1 MLSERWISFALPY
14 SAAATSPFHV
24 SLFITPRLDPGHEG
38 GVLSEFAVFRDWAQ
52 TAKTTLD
59 IQLKDQNGPLACT
72 PLRDPVDP
80 AAWRALFPPDTPVRR
95 PVQPDWTGRRWRS
108 FDARYVHDAAKGLHL
123 AAMLASPTDPPSPAG
138 HPATAD
144 IMRLAREFEALGS
157 GEDGDA
163 RRKYDERHVTAA
175 LDEDTEHQPNLK
187 ELEEH
192 VARLEEWHR
201 LAAELHR
208 CRRYYE
214 RPEGQYP
221 YRCRPDPNA
230 HTPEIDTPLPEFHE
244 RCTMV
249 GDHPALLRA
258 LGLVIDLE
266 VAEAELPRL
275 RQAKYLT
282 ALVESTEGPKHC
294 HPTRVNCTL
303 GDHDALLTV
312 PQDAAS
318 DWLAGGLRVGNP
330 KLFSVLDVDADGS
343 ALKTDR
349 FLWTLPR
356 LLRIEGEA
364 DAVNAAP
371 PALRAGG
378 FTVVR
383 TGRARNTQAR
393 LTRQRTL
400 EQWIY
405 WPTPALYTED
415 VVRGV
420 RVEVWDD
427 TARRWTSLHRR
438 VVDAEVP
445 GHGSLLA
452 AWEETAF
459 IQGTAA
465 EETPDVT
472 DSPIHV
478 HEAVFGWE
486 GWSLSAPRP
495 GRLLVRENGQEV
507 VRDPGSLPP
516 ATDLTHPLLI
526 TTQVAP
532 GTLPRLRYGRSYAFR
547 AWAVDLAG
555 NSRPPRPATELGSG
569 GSGGPSR
576 EELVHALDRILAGPR
591 GPDGPDGPDDEEH
604 EDVAGFLRE
613 ATLTA
618 LDGRGAGEPEPDL
631 AEPDLAQVVV
641 PEAGFPKAWP
651 AEAGLPDAALADP
664 GLTEAVL
671 ARLRERR
678 PLGDPAAPATRTARH
693 SVIEEAIAA
702 ALRDRGR
709 PFLAGTGS
717 RSAAQLA
724 DMFADM
730 PAADPGVR
738 PGEDRAPTAEEAAST
753 AYETIT
759 AQYPFLRWDPVA
771 APAPVPRDR
780 YTEGES
786 LRVLVVRSGVS
797 QDPDTL
803 AITVTD
809 PAAYASS
816 VQATHPALDLRYH
829 RTSERHLAPPKTSQ
843 TQAELH
849 GMFDRA
855 IGSTHPADLRAMLGW
870 ALRENGSFLDLDVAD
885 LDDPSQRLPQPAVRL
900 EHQPGTPDGNVA
912 LPLAAPGDP
921 LPSGHYVV
929 HDVDDLVLPYL
940 PDPLARGIA
949 VVFPDAGGGT
959 GIGFPFRSE
968 GFTAAYGGTW
978 PALQPFRL
986 ILGGGAELS
995 ASVTG
1000 RVLDFRLPAGDVQRF
1015 RLSSSVAADRLELLG
1030 PWSSLTDDVRNNPA
1044 VAEAAADGCL
1054 WALSPFEDVL
1064 LVHAV
1069 PRPLE
1074 VPRPTIVRPAR
1085 RVGETSVT
1093 LFGGVDVH
1101 GPSTDSLTA
1110 EAYWTDLTDDLLML
1124 RSEERQATAVAFT
1137 THIAPDEDLALLAAG
1152 DGPADASSPAAL
1164 RSHRAVHEFG
1174 DTRHRRVT
1182 YRFRATTRFR
1192 EYFHE
1197 ELLAADPELP
1207 PVDSTRAHDD
1217 GRSVVGPPVLVS
1229 VPSSAPPAAPMV
1241 HSVIPLFRWSDA
1253 TDTEQP
1259 MARRHGRRAGVRVY
1273 LERPWWSSGEG
1284 ELLGVL
1290 LSGASPEDEF
1300 PFVSRWGA
1308 DPAWTGRTIA
1318 RRALEP
1324 LCLDNLARYFG
1335 IDDRG
1340 RPGRPVTAPK
1350 LLPLPGPS
1358 SRPQSVV
1365 VVGYQPQYNAER
1377 QLWYVDVALDPG
1389 SVSWAFVRLAV
1400 ARYQPDSV
1408 TGCHLS
1414 PPVLC
1419 DFVQLPPE
1427 RTLRVGRTDDRHV
1440 RVVVSGPLGTRE
1452 PLDGGATPES
1462 QAEAIG
1468 KNRTLIARLQRKLSG
1483 IDSDLGWATVTTKTL
1498 TGRGFG
1504 ADPFAYAWLAE
1515 LDAGTTVPLR
1525 RPEEPSDWRV
1535 TVEEWELLPGDPPAP
1550 ADTSGP
1556 ASPNRPVWE
1565 ERLVYADEI
1574 AL

>member
-1 MLSERWISFALPY
+1 MISERWIAFALPY
-14 SAAATSPFHV
+14 SAASSSPFHV
-24 SLFITPRLDPGHEG
+24 SLYVTPLLDPGHEG
-38 GVLSEFAVFRDWAQ
+38 AVLSEFAVFPDWAQ
-52 TAKTTLD
+52 TIKTTLN
-59 IQLKDQNGPLACT
+59 IQLEDQNGPLACT
-72 PLRDPVDP
+72 PLRSPVDP

-95 PVQPDWTGRRWRS
+95 PVQPDWTGRRWRT
-108 FDARYVHDAAKGLHL
+108 FDARYVHDIAKSLHL
-123 AAMLASPTDPPSPAG
+123 AAVLASPTDPPSPAG
-138 HPATAD
+138 NPATAEV
-144 IMRLAREFEALGS
+144 MGLARQFEALGM
-157 GEDGDA
+157 GDGDA
-163 RRKYDERHVTAA
+163 RRSYDERLVTAA
-175 LDEDTEHQPNLK
+175 LDEDTERQVDLK

-221 YRCRPDPNA
+221 YRPRPDPNA
-230 HTPEIDTPLPEFHE
+230 HAPEIGTPLPEFHE
-244 RCTMV
+244 RCAML

-258 LGLVIDLE
+258 LGLVVDLK
-266 VAEAELPRL
+266 VADADLPRL
-275 RQAKYLT
+275 RRAQYLE
-282 ALVESTEGPKHC
+282 ALAETTGTTGHC
-294 HPTRVNCTL
+294 RQTRVNCAL
-303 GDHDALLTV
+303 GDRDALLTV
-312 PQDAAS
+312 PKDDTS

-330 KLFSVLDVDADGS
+330 DLFSVLDVDADGS

-378 FTVVR
+378 FTLVR
-383 TGRARNTQAR
+383 TGRARNTQDR
-393 LTRQRTL
+393 LKRQRSL
-400 EQWIY
+400 ELQLNTTVS
-405 WPTPALYTED
+405 PVLSTED

-427 TARRWTSLHRR
+427 TTRQWTSLHRR

-445 GHGSLLA
+445 GHGSLLT
-452 AWEETAF
+452 AWEETGF

-465 EETPDVT
+465 DETPGVSG
-472 DSPIHV
+472 SPIHV

-507 VRDPGSLPP
+507 VRDPDAHPP
-516 ATDLTHPLLI
+516 AGDLTHPLLI
-526 TTQVAP
+526 TTKVAP

-555 NSRPPRPATELGSG
+555 NSRPPRPPAGLAG
-569 GSGGPSR
+569 GANAGPSR
-576 EELVHALDRILAGPR
+576 EELEDALERLLADSGDAGAEHEGVDRI
-591 GPDGPDGPDDEEH
+591 
-604 EDVAGFLRE
+604 LRE
-613 ATLTA
+613 ATLRV
-618 LDGRGAGEPEPDL
+618 LDGR
-631 AEPDLAQVVV
+631 
-641 PEAGFPKAWP
+641 EAGALAAGPGPAEVVQAVL
-651 AEAGLPDAALADP
+651 AEAGVADTE
-664 GLTEAVL
+664 LTDAVL

-678 PLGDPAAPATRTARH
+678 PFDDPQAPVTRPVRRSA
-693 SVIEEAIAA
+693 IEEAIAA
-702 ALRDRGR
+702 ALRDHSR
-709 PFLAGTGS
+709 PFLAGAGS
-717 RSAAQLA
+717 RTAAQLA
-724 DMFADM
+724 DMM
-730 PAADPGVR
+730 AAELAPQA
-738 PGEDRAPTAEEAAST
+738 GEGAALTVEAAAAA

-759 AQYPFLRWDPVA
+759 AHHPFLRWDPVT

-786 LRVLVVRSGVS
+786 LRVLVVRSGVG

-803 AITVTD
+803 AITVTG

-816 VQATHPALDLRYH
+816 VHDAHPALDLRYH
-829 RTSERHLAPPKTSQ
+829 ATSERHLAPPKTSQ
-843 TQAELH
+843 IQAELH

-855 IGSTHPADLRAMLGW
+855 IGSTDPADHRAMLGW

-885 LDDPSQRLPQPAVRL
+885 LDHPSQRLPQPAVRL
-900 EHQPGTPDGNVA
+900 EHQPGTPDGNIT
-912 LPLAAPGDP
+912 LPLASPGDP

-940 PDPLARGIA
+940 PDALADGIA
-949 VVFPDAGGGT
+949 VVFPDAGGDT
-959 GIGFPFRSE
+959 GIGFPHRSE

-986 ILGGGAELS
+986 VLGGGAELS

-1030 PWSSLTDDVRNNPA
+1030 PWSSLPEDVRRNPD
-1044 VAEAAADGCL
+1044 VVEAAADGGL
-1054 WALSPFEDVL
+1054 WALTPFEDVL

-1074 VPRPTIVRPAR
+1074 VPRPTVVLPSR
-1085 RVGETSVT
+1085 RVGDTSVT
-1093 LFGGVDVH
+1093 LLGGVDVH

-1110 EAYWTDLTDDLLML
+1110 EARWTDRRDDLTMP
-1124 RSEERQATAVAFT
+1124 RDEERQATAVAFT
-1137 THIAPDEDLALLAAG
+1137 THIAPDEDLAVLAGA
-1152 DGPADASSPAAL
+1152 DGPAHPSLPAPL
-1164 RSHRAVHEFG
+1164 RTHRAVHEFG
-1174 DTRHRRVT
+1174 DTRHRTVT

-1192 EYFHE
+1192 EYFHD

-1207 PVDSTRAHDD
+1207 PPDSDRAHDD
-1217 GRSVVGPPVLVS
+1217 GRSVVGPPVTVS
-1229 VPSSAPPAAPMV
+1229 VPSSAPPAAPIV
-1241 HSVIPLFRWSDA
+1241 HSVIPLFRWSDG

-1259 MARRHGRRAGVRVY
+1259 MARRRGRRAGVRVY

-1290 LSGASPEDEF
+1290 LSGASAEDEF

-1308 DPAWTGRTIA
+1308 DPAWTGGTIP

-1324 LCLDNLARYFG
+1324 LRLDSFARYSG

-1350 LLPLPGPS
+1350 LLPLPGS

-1440 RVVVSGPLGTRE
+1440 RVVVSGPVGTRE
-1452 PLDGGATPES
+1452 PLDGEATPEAL
-1462 QAEAIG
+1462 AEAIG
-1468 KNRTLIARLQRKLSG
+1468 RNRTVIARLQRRVAG
-1483 IDSDLGWATVTTKTL
+1483 IDSDLGWATVTTKAL
-1498 TGRGFG
+1498 VGQGFG
-1504 ADPFAYAWLAE
+1504 TDPFDYAWLAE
-1515 LDAGTTVPLR
+1515 LDAETTVPLR

-1535 TVEEWELLPGDPPAP
+1535 TVEEWEHLPGDPPAP
-1550 ADTSGP
+1550 ADTSAP
-1556 ASPNRPVWE
+1556 ATLIRPVWE
-1565 ERLVYADEI
+1565 ERLVYADEV

>member
-1 MLSERWISFALPY
+1 MISERWIAFALPY
-14 SAAATSPFHV
+14 SAAPSSPFHV
-24 SLFITPRLDPGHEG
+24 SLYITPLLDPGHEG
-38 GVLSEFAVFRDWAQ
+38 AVLSEFAVFPDWAQ
-52 TAKTTLD
+52 TIKTTPG
-59 IQLKDQNGPLACT
+59 IQLLDQNGRLACT
-72 PLRDPVDP
+72 PLRGPVDP

-95 PVQPDWTGRRWRS
+95 PVQPDWAERRWRT
-108 FDARYVHDAAKGLHL
+108 FDARYVHYAAKALHL
-123 AAMLASPTDPPSPAG
+123 AAVLASPTDPPLPAG

-144 IMRLAREFEALGS
+144 VIRLAREFEALGT
-157 GEDGDA
+157 GDGDA
-163 RRKYDERHVTAA
+163 RRSYDERRVTAS
-175 LDEDTEHQPNLK
+175 LDEATERRGDLK
-187 ELEEH
+187 DLEEH
-192 VARLEEWHR
+192 VARLSAWHR

-221 YRCRPDPNA
+221 YRPRPDPNA
-230 HTPEIDTPLPEFHE
+230 QTPEIGAPEPEFHE
-244 RCTMV
+244 RCAMV

-258 LGLVIDLE
+258 LGLVIDIE
-266 VAEAELPRL
+266 VAEADLPRL
-275 RQAKYLT
+275 RRAKYLT
-282 ALVESTEGPKHC
+282 ALVETPGGTEHC
-294 HPTRVNCTL
+294 HPTSVNCTL

-312 PQDAAS
+312 PQDDAS

-330 KLFSVLDVDADGS
+330 NLFSVLDVDADGS

-378 FTVVR
+378 FTLVR

-393 LTRQRTL
+393 LKRQRTL
-400 EQWIY
+400 ALQLN
-405 WPTPALYTED
+405 TPVSGGLSTED

-427 TARRWTSLHRR
+427 TTRQWTSLHRR
-438 VVDAEVP
+438 IVDAEVP
-445 GHGSLLA
+445 GYGSLLTA
-452 AWEETAF
+452 REETGF
-459 IQGTAA
+459 SQGTAA
-465 EETPDVT
+465 DETPGVS

-507 VRDPGSLPP
+507 VRDPDHHP
-516 ATDLTHPLLI
+516 AAAGLTHPLLI
-526 TTQVAP
+526 TTKVAP

-555 NSRPPRPATELGSG
+555 NSRPPRPAAAFAGAGSG
-569 GSGGPSR
+569 RAAR
-576 EELVHALDRILAGPR
+576 EELEQALDRLLARSGDADADAEN
-591 GPDGPDGPDDEEH
+591 DG
-604 EDVAGFLRE
+604 VAGILRE
-613 ATLTA
+613 ATLRA
-618 LDGRGAGEPEPDL
+618 LDGRRAGEPAAEPGPAGPGL
-631 AEPDLAQVVV
+631 AEAVLAVL
-641 PEAGFPKAWP
+641 
-651 AEAGLPDAALADP
+651 AEAGPADTQLA
-664 GLTEAVL
+664 EAVL

-678 PLGDPAAPATRTARH
+678 SPGSPPAPMSRPVRRSA
-693 SVIEEAIAA
+693 IDEAIAA
-702 ALRDRGR
+702 ALRDHGR
-709 PFLAGTGS
+709 PFMAGAGS
-717 RSAAQLA
+717 RTAAQLA
-724 DMFADM
+724 DMM
-730 PAADPGVR
+730 AAELAPRDGD
-738 PGEDRAPTAEEAAST
+738 GGAPTVEEAAAT

-759 AQYPFLRWDPVA
+759 AHYPFLRWDPVT
-771 APAPVPRDR
+771 APALVPRDR

-803 AITVTD
+803 ALTVTG
-809 PAAYASS
+809 PTAYASS
-816 VQATHPALDLRYH
+816 VLNAHSALDLRYH
-829 RTSERHLAPPKTSQ
+829 ATSERHIAPPKTSQ

-855 IGSTHPADLRAMLGW
+855 IGSTDPADHRAMLGW

-885 LDDPSQRLPQPAVRL
+885 LDHPSQRLPQPAVRL
-900 EHQPGTPDGNVA
+900 EHQPGTPDGNVT

-940 PDPLARGIA
+940 PDPSADGIA
-949 VVFPDAGGGT
+949 VVFPDAGAET
-959 GIGFPFRSE
+959 GIGFPRRSE

-986 ILGGGAELS
+986 VLGGGAELS

-1015 RLSSSVAADRLELLG
+1015 RLSSSVAADRLALLG
-1030 PWSSLTDDVRNNPA
+1030 PWCSLPEDVRGNPA
-1044 VAEAAADGCL
+1044 VAEAAAGGCL
-1054 WALSPFEDVL
+1054 WALTPFEDVL

-1074 VPRPTIVRPAR
+1074 VPRPTLVLPSR

-1093 LFGGVDVH
+1093 LIGGVDVH

-1110 EAYWTDLTDDLLML
+1110 EAHWTDQTDDLSMP
-1124 RSEERQATAVAFT
+1124 RDEERQAAAVAFT
-1137 THIAPDEDLALLAAG
+1137 THISPDEDLALLAAT
-1152 DGPADASSPAAL
+1152 DGPADASPPALL
-1164 RSHRAVHEFG
+1164 RPHRAVHEFG
-1174 DTRHRRVT
+1174 DTRHRKVT

-1197 ELLAADPELP
+1197 ELLAADPKLP
-1207 PVDSTRAHDD
+1207 PLDGTRAHDD
-1217 GRSVVGPPVLVS
+1217 GLSVVGPPVTVS
-1229 VPSSAPPAAPMV
+1229 VPSSAPPAAPIV
-1241 HSVIPLFRWSDA
+1241 HSVIPLFRWSDR
-1253 TDTEQP
+1253 TDTDQP
-1259 MARRHGRRAGVRVY
+1259 MARRRGRRAGVRVY
-1273 LERPWWSSGEG
+1273 LERPWWSSGDG

-1290 LSGASPEDEF
+1290 LSGASSEDEF

-1308 DPAWTGRTIA
+1308 DPAWTGGKVS

-1324 LCLDNLARYFG
+1324 LRLDSLVRFSG

-1350 LLPLPGPS
+1350 LLPLPAS
-1358 SRPQSVV
+1358 SRPRSVV
-1365 VVGYQPQYNAER
+1365 VVGYLPQYNAER

-1440 RVVVSGPLGTRE
+1440 RVVVSGPVGTRE
-1452 PLDGGATPES
+1452 PLDDGAT
-1462 QAEAIG
+1462 QAEVAKAIG
-1468 KNRTLIARLQRKLSG
+1468 KNRTLIARLQRRVAG
-1483 IDSDLGWATVTTKTL
+1483 IDSDLGWATVTTKAL
-1498 TGRGFG
+1498 TGQGFG
-1504 ADPFAYAWLAE
+1504 ADPFDYAWLAE
-1515 LDAGTTVPLR
+1515 LDAGAPVPLR
-1525 RPEEPSDWRV
+1525 RPGEPSDWRV
-1535 TVEEWELLPGDPPAP
+1535 AVEEWERLPGDPPAP
-1550 ADTSGP
+1550 ADTSLP
-1556 ASPNRPVWE
+1556 VSLSRPVWE
-1565 ERLVYADEI
+1565 ERLVYADEV

>member
-1 MLSERWISFALPY
+1 MISEHWISFALPY
-14 SAAATSPFHV
+14 SAAASSKFHV
-24 SLFITPRLDPGHEG
+24 SLYITPLLDPGHEG
-38 GVLSEFAVFRDWAQ
+38 AVLSEFAVFPDWAQ
-52 TAKTTLD
+52 TIKTALG
-59 IQLKDQNGPLACT
+59 IELRDQNGPLVCT
-72 PLRDPVDP
+72 PQRDPVDP
-80 AAWRALFPPDTPVRR
+80 AAWRGLFTHDTPVRR
-95 PVQPDWTGRRWRS
+95 PAQPDWIGRRWRS
-108 FDARYVHDAAKGLHL
+108 FDARYVHDAAKALHL
-123 AAMLASPTDPPSPAG
+123 AAMLASPTDPPTPTG

-144 IMRLAREFEALGS
+144 VIRLARQFEALGA

-163 RRKYDERHVTAA
+163 RRKYDEQRVTAA
-175 LDEDTEHQPNLK
+175 LDKDTEHQRELK
-187 ELEEH
+187 QLEEH
-192 VARLEEWHR
+192 VARLSGWHR

-214 RPEGQYP
+214 RPEGQHP
-221 YRCRPDPNA
+221 YQPRPDPNA

-244 RCTMV
+244 RCAMV

-258 LGLVIDLE
+258 LGLVIDLK
-266 VAEAELPRL
+266 VAEADLPRL
-275 RQAKYLT
+275 RQAQYLT
-282 ALVESTEGPKHC
+282 ALVDSTGGARHC
-294 HPTRVNCTL
+294 HPTRVNCAL

-330 KLFSVLDVDADGS
+330 QLFSVLDVDADGS

-393 LTRQRTL
+393 IKRQGAL
-400 EQWIY
+400 EQLLGT
-405 WPTPALYTED
+405 PTPTVLYTED

-420 RVEVWDD
+420 RVEVWDG
-427 TARRWTSLHRR
+427 TTRQWTSLHRR

-445 GHGSLLA
+445 GHGPLLTA
-452 AWEETAF
+452 REETAF

-465 EETPDVT
+465 DETPNVT

-507 VRDPGSLPP
+507 VRDPDPHPP
-516 ATDLTHPLLI
+516 AADLTHPLLI
-526 TTQVAP
+526 TTKVAP

-555 NSRPPRPATELGSG
+555 NSRPPRPSAALGSG
-569 GSGGPSR
+569 QGDDGPSR
-576 EELVHALDRILAGPR
+576 EELVHVLDRLLAGPAR
-591 GPDGPDGPDDEEH
+591 PAGSDDADEER
-604 EDVAGFLRE
+604 EGVAELLRE
-613 ATLTA
+613 ATLRV
-618 LDGRGAGEPEPDL
+618 LDGPGAGEPPPEPGPAELGL
-631 AEPDLAQVVV
+631 AELGLAQVVLPEGGF
-641 PEAGFPKAWP
+641 PEAGP
-651 AEAGLPDAALADP
+651 AEAGLAEL
-664 GLTEAVL
+664 GLTEPVL

-678 PLGDPAAPATRTARH
+678 PLGNPPAPATRTVRH

-702 ALRDRGR
+702 ALRDRGQ
-709 PFLAGTGS
+709 PFLAGAGS

-724 DMFADM
+724 DMM
-730 PAADPGVR
+730 AAELGMR
-738 PGEDRAPTAEEAAST
+738 PGDGRAPTAEEAAST

-759 AQYPFLRWDPVA
+759 AQYPFLRWDPVI

-803 AITVTD
+803 DITVTT

-816 VQATHPALDLRYH
+816 VQAAYPALDLRYH
-829 RTSERHLAPPKTSQ
+829 GTSERHLAPPKTSQ

-855 IGSTHPADLRAMLGW
+855 IGSTDPADLRAMLGW

-885 LDDPSQRLPQPAVRL
+885 LDHPSQRVLQPAVRL
-900 EHQPGTPDGNVA
+900 EHQPGTPDGNVT
-912 LPLAAPGDP
+912 LPLASPGDP

-940 PDPLARGIA
+940 PDPLAHGIA
-949 VVFPDAGGGT
+949 VVFPDAGEGT

-986 ILGGGAELS
+986 VLGGGAELS

-1015 RLSSSVAADRLELLG
+1015 RLSSSVATDRLKLLG
-1030 PWSSLTDDVRNNPA
+1030 PWGSLPEEVRNNPA
-1044 VAEAAADGCL
+1044 VAETAADGCL
-1054 WALSPFEDVL
+1054 WGLTPFEDVL

-1074 VPRPTIVRPAR
+1074 VPRPTIVRPSR

-1110 EAYWTDLTDDLLML
+1110 EACWTDRIDDVSVP
-1124 RSEERQATAVAFT
+1124 RDEERQATAVAFT

-1152 DGPADASSPAAL
+1152 DGPANASPPALL

-1174 DTRHRRVT
+1174 DTRHRKVT

-1197 ELLAADPELP
+1197 ELLAAAPKLP
-1207 PVDSTRAHDD
+1207 PANSARAHDD
-1217 GRSVVGPPVLVS
+1217 GRSVVGPPVVVS

-1273 LERPWWSSGEG
+1273 LERPWWSSGDG
-1284 ELLGVL
+1284 ELLGLL
-1290 LSGASPEDEF
+1290 LSGASQEGEF

-1308 DPAWTGRTIA
+1308 DPAWTGGTIA

-1324 LCLDNLARYFG
+1324 LRLDNLARYFG
-1335 IDDRG
+1335 FDDRG

-1350 LLPLPGPS
+1350 LLPLPDPS
-1358 SRPQSVV
+1358 SRPQSVIV
-1365 VVGYQPQYNAER
+1365 VCYQPQYNAER

-1408 TGCHLS
+1408 DGCHLS

-1440 RVVVSGPLGTRE
+1440 RVVVSGPVGTRE
-1452 PLDGGATPES
+1452 PLDGEATPES
-1462 QAEAIG
+1462 LAEAIG
-1468 KNRTLIARLQRKLSG
+1468 TNRTLIARLQRRMPG
-1483 IDSDLGWATVTTKTL
+1483 IDSDLGWATVTTEPL
-1498 TGRGFG
+1498 TGQGFG
-1504 ADPFAYAWLAE
+1504 ADPFEYAWLAE

-1535 TVEEWELLPGDPPAP
+1535 MVEEWERLPGDPPAP

-1556 ASPNRPVWE
+1556 VFLNRRVWE